1 LANRF
6 QADED
11 AFLLYDREVDA
22 RVINRDA
29 VSDACHGD
37 ADASRLDPLL
47 FCSHHD
53 THHQLLQLRRF
64 AALIQHEPLLGRIGV
79 RRATVSTSPHRNE
92 RRIAYNLSSCEEH
105 ASSGGLKDTAAAH
118 ARLHFS
124 CCDQRH
130 IRPREGFWWRW
141 WDTRSA
147 VS

>member
-11 AFLLYDREVDA
+11 ASLLYDREVDA

-47 FCSHHD
+47 FSSHHD

-64 AALIQHEPLLGRIGV
+64 AALI
-79 RRATVSTSPHRNE
+79 
-92 RRIAYNLSSCEEH
+92 
-105 ASSGGLKDTAAAH
+105 
-118 ARLHFS
+118 
-124 CCDQRH
+124 
-130 IRPREGFWWRW
+130 
-141 WDTRSA
+141 
-147 VS
+147 